1 MVATINNGHLAK
13 KPFVILVK
21 KKVCENILN
30 VLWDEGFILG
40 YKNLNKN
47 SNSIQIFLKYKN
59 GDPVI
64 SFLKILSKPSMQ
76 IYYSVKQLWKLKF
89 NEGVVIISTNKG
101 FLTHHN
107 CKKQN
112 IGGEPMILIK

>member
-1 MVATINNGHLAK
+1 MSCYLQLKIQVL
-13 KPFVILVK
+13 ILVK

-76 IYYSVKQLWKLKF
+76 IYYSVKQLWKLKLTI
-89 NEGVVIISTNKG
+89 ELANK
-101 FLTHHN
+101 
-107 CKKQN
+107 
-112 IGGEPMILIK
+112 